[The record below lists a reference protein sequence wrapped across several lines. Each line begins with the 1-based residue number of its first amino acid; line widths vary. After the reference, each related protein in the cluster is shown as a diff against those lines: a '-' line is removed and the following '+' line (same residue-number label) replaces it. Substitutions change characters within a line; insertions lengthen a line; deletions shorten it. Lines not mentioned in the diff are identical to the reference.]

1 MTNFRRLTKVLNKIS
16 SPSKSTKHND
26 VAAGLF
32 LAICIIPFMLAA
44 DDCHLLAMVL
54 VGLGILVASFTLF
67 VVSRS
72 PSIWQRFFDGW
83 CRKDTLPAQEN
94 GKETA
99 PMQSAQEKTTTDS
112 ITLSEQVE
120 RNEQN
125 PSIESSPRTPKGDAQ
140 PPSLELTSPN
150 FTLAEEGPLVKD
162 SASKHKVL
170 REDQARQADPAVTPD
185 AKDSPTAMPPP
196 ARPPP
201 KPRTAPGRPSTLLM
215 PPPPRPSALRPLPKT
230 SSSLTPPPSAASAL
244 RAPPSS
250 HAGPK
255 NSLPATSSTLASA
268 KRPSRKVILKPGHS
282 PLDWAHLT
290 SNPPTPSFLR
300 GAQLPQHLIRVTPSL
315 LRQYTGRHGRDA
327 WSTWQGRVYNVTPYL
342 DFHPGGKAELL
353 RGAGKVGEAEKLFG
367 EVHPWVNWEGI
378 LGECLVGIMVAERDL
393 NGHRPGEI
401 DLEEMD

>member
-1 MTNFRRLTKVLNKIS
+1 
-16 SPSKSTKHND
+16 
-26 VAAGLF
+26 
-32 LAICIIPFMLAA
+32 
-44 DDCHLLAMVL
+44 MVL

-72 PSIWQRFFDGW
+72 PSKWQRLLDLW
-83 CRKDTLPAQEN
+83 HRKDTITAQEN
-94 GKETA
+94 GKQTA
-99 PMQSAQEKTTTDS
+99 PMQFAQEKTGS
-112 ITLSEQVE
+112 NSRILSEQVE

-125 PSIESSPRTPKGDAQ
+125 SSDEFSPRTPKASPQ
-140 PPSLELTSPN
+140 PPSLELTSPSL
-150 FTLAEEGPLVKD
+150 TLVGEGAVVID
-162 SASKHKVL
+162 SAAKAEALH
-170 REDQARQADPAVTPD
+170 EDQARQADTAVARTYTVRHD
-185 AKDSPTAMPPP
+185 SKDSATAIPPP

-201 KPRTAPGRPSTLLM
+201 KPRTVPSKPSTLLM

-230 SSSLTPPPSAASAL
+230 SNSLTPPPSAASML
-244 RAPPSS
+244 RAPLTSLS
-250 HAGPK
+250 GPK
-255 NSLPATSSTLASA
+255 NSLPATSSTLATG

-290 SNPPTPSFLR
+290 SKPPTSTFLR

-342 DFHPGGKAELL
+342 DFHPGGKGELL

-378 LGECLVGIMVAERDL
+378 LGECLVGIMVGEEDV
-393 NGHRPGEI
+393 NGHRPEEV